1 MQSIYL
7 SQKDMRSEYG
17 FNQAADDPG
26 RKPSSANNESG
37 KQIMRIKGKH
47 IQEEIMIKGA
57 PGLPLPEG
65 EALNN
70 AEPTPGQGQQED
82 DALVGRNS

>member
-17 FNQAADDPG
+17 FHQGADDPS
-26 RKPSSANNESG
+26 RKPSSANNENG

-47 IQEEIMIKGA
+47 IQEEIMIKGL

-65 EALNN
+65 DTIQKL
-70 AEPTPGQGQQED
+70 EPTPG
-82 DALVGRNS
+82 